1 MLNYLQ
7 PPRENFVQRS
17 EAALHK
23 ILSVLCKCIRAIM
36 LIRLFQKQDS
46 EQIAHIF
53 HDTIHEINIRDYSPE
68 QVNAWAADDLHIDD
82 WAISCAKKFTY
93 VAEESGKILGFGQ
106 LEADGHIDRFFC
118 HKDYQRCGVGTRLY
132 RAIEARAIELKIHR
146 LFVEVSITALAF
158 FKSRGFG
165 IVTEQQVNVRGQKLT
180 NFVMEKFLEQY
191 LDRTNP
197 FVVATFYHFANLND
211 YAALRSPITEFGQSH
226 DIKGVILLAPEGI
239 NATVVGDRN
248 GIDALLNYLRS
259 DPRLQNLEHKET
271 YCDVIPY
278 QKLRVR
284 LKKELVKFG
293 IDNIDPSNEAGL
305 YVEPKDWNQLISD
318 PDVLVIDTRNI
329 YEVEFG
335 TFAGAINP
343 NLDFFHEF
351 PKYVEENLRSP
362 DSDQHKSKKI
372 AMFCT
377 GGIRC
382 EKASAYMLAQG
393 FEEVYHLKGGILKYL
408 EEVPPEES
416 LWQGECFVFDDRIT
430 L

>member
-1 MLNYLQ
+1 
-7 PPRENFVQRS
+7 
-17 EAALHK
+17 
-23 ILSVLCKCIRAIM
+23 M